1 MHTAICTFEDRAQA
15 EQAVERLQ
23 RSGFDRSAIHLEH
36 RHADGSPM
44 GETQD
49 ALASVRARDR
59 DREGL
64 LEGTE
69 FPGEGLIQEHEIA
82 LGSRLAESLGF
93 FQRLF
98 GLDHSSHADTYAG
111 AVDRGLYVV
120 MVEGRDEME
129 AERAQNA
136 LHGME
141 MGHFNMVHRAGQR
154 PLRDV
159 VAERQG
165 ASDIERSFG
174 TARSDMGATH
184 NEDVRIEGQFAP
196 SESRQEGER
205 AMASQGW
212 GEQRRLDIVQEDRP
226 IASPDLPLK
235 DTDKP
240 R

>member
-1 MHTAICTFEDRAQA
+1 MHTAICTFEDRALA

-23 RSGFDRSAIHLEH
+23 RSGFDRSAIHMEH

-44 GETQD
+44 QAGRTGT
-49 ALASVRARDR
+49 DR
-59 DREGL
+59 DQRGL
-64 LEGTE
+64 LEGTD
-69 FPGEGLIQEHEIA
+69 FPGERYTQEHEIA
-82 LGSRLAESLGF
+82 LGPRLAQTIGF
-93 FQRLF
+93 FHNLF
-98 GLDHSSHADTYAG
+98 GRDHSAHADTYAG

-120 MVEGRDEME
+120 MVEGRDEAE

-141 MGHFNMVHRAGQR
+141 MGNYNMVHRAGQR

-159 VAERQG
+159 VAEHRG
-165 ASDIERSFG
+165 TSDIERSFG

-196 SESRQEGER
+196 SDSRMEAER

-212 GEQRRLDIVQEDRP
+212 GEQRRLDVVDDDRP
-226 IASPDLPLK
+226 IASPDLPRK
-235 DTDKP
+235 DSDKP